1 MSTAAQR
8 LRDLVAV
15 NRAIVSTLD
24 YDEVLH
30 LVVDKTQELTRADAC
45 ALLLRNGTDGVRVAA
60 SRGIDREAAERFR
73 SPLDEHIHVALREML
88 GYREEDTFTG
98 VPVIHRGRIQGLL
111 VVYRRGPNQPE
122 PEEEFLVSALAD
134 QAAIALEH
142 ARLYGEVTRVSAHQA
157 RLLETIQS
165 NTSTYLAY
173 LDRDLRFV
181 EANAAYCAVSGCRR
195 EDLVGRAYADV
206 FPDAKVTSVLQ
217 EVRETG
223 EATELAELRVAA
235 TSKSFTEDLWWDWSA
250 RPVRNPEGE
259 VEGVVLSAV
268 DVTEKVRARAELEA
282 TARRKDEFLAMLA
295 HELRNP
301 LAAIS
306 SAVEILRSSFEG
318 VGDESEVRERVR
330 QTAGRQIDHMRRLL
344 DDLLDVSRITRGA
357 VNLRWEKLRL
367 ETIVEQAVE
376 ATTPL
381 VRSRGHAMNVR
392 NPSEPV
398 HVRGDPD
405 RLVQVVSNLL
415 SNAAKYTPPGGH
427 IEVTTRRGG
436 VNAEVHVR
444 DDGIGIPPDVL
455 PHVFDTF
462 VQADRGLDRTEG
474 GLGIGLTVVER
485 LIEMHGG
492 DVEARSD
499 GQGQG
504 SEFIVRL
511 PALKSATDEQPPH
524 PDHRDASTEG
534 RRILVVEDNR
544 DAADLLALLLRRR
557 GHDVTVAGDGPTAL
571 ELSLRLKPDVVLLDI
586 GLPGMD
592 GYELARHLRRQ
603 SVHPRPR
610 LVALSGYGGD
620 VERERAERAGLDGF
634 LTKPVNGE
642 QLNKLLSI

>member
-1 MSTAAQR
+1 
-8 LRDLVAV
+8 D
-15 NRAIVSTLD
+15 
-24 YDEVLH
+24 
-30 LVVDKTQELTRADAC
+30 
-45 ALLLRNGTDGVRVAA
+45 
-60 SRGIDREAAERFR
+60 AAERFR

-88 GYREEDTFTG
+88 GYREEDTFIG
-98 VPVIHRGRIQGLL
+98 VPIIHRGRIQGLL
-111 VVYRRGPNQPE
+111 VVYRRGPDQPD

-181 EANAAYCAVSGCRR
+181 EANAAYCAVSGRRR

-206 FPDAKVTSVLQ
+206 FPDAKVTSALQ

-223 EATELAELRVAA
+223 EAAELPELRIA
-235 TSKSFTEDLWWDWSA
+235 TTRKGSTEDLWWNWSA
-250 RPVRNPEGE
+250 RPIRSPEGD

-268 DVTEKVRARAELEA
+268 DVTEEVRARAELEA

-306 SAVEILRSSFEG
+306 SAVEILRSSFEE
-318 VGDESEVRERVR
+318 GDEDPAVRERVR

-357 VNLRWEKLRL
+357 VNLKWETLRL
-367 ETIVEQAVE
+367 ESIVGQAIE

-381 VRSRGHAMNVR
+381 VRSRNHQVSVR
-392 NPSEPV
+392 PSGDPV
-398 HVRGDPD
+398 YVHGDPD

-415 SNAAKYTPPGGH
+415 SNAAKYTSPGGH
-427 IEVTTRRGG
+427 IEVTTRRRGES
-436 VNAEVHVR
+436 AEVHVR
-444 DDGIGIPPDVL
+444 DNGIGIAPDVL

-485 LIEMHGG
+485 LVQMHGG
-492 DVEARSD
+492 DVEARSEGHD
-499 GQGQG
+499 QG

-511 PALKSATDEQPPH
+511 PALKSASDEESPH
-524 PDHRDASTEG
+524 SACREATTEG
-534 RRILVVEDNR
+534 RRILVVEDNQ
-544 DAADLLALLLRRR
+544 DAADLLALLLKRR

-571 ELSLRLKPDVVLLDI
+571 EISARLKPDVVLLDI

-603 SVHPRPR
+603 SMQPRPR

-620 VERERAERAGLDGF
+620 AERERAERAGLDGF

-642 QLNKLLSI
+642 QLNEMLNV

>member
-1 MSTAAQR
+1 MSSAPQR

-30 LVVDKTQELTRADAC
+30 LVVDKTRELTRADAC
-45 ALLLRNGTDGVRVAA
+45 ALLLRNGTNGVRVAA
-60 SRGIDREAAERFR
+60 SRGIDRDAAERFR

-88 GYREEDTFTG
+88 GYREEDTFIG
-98 VPVIHRGRIQGLL
+98 VPIIHRGRIQGLL
-111 VVYRRGPNQPE
+111 VVYRRGPDQPD

-181 EANAAYCAVSGCRR
+181 EANAAYCAVSGRRR

-206 FPDAKVTSVLQ
+206 FPDAKVTSALQ

-223 EATELAELRVAA
+223 EAAELPELRIA
-235 TSKSFTEDLWWDWSA
+235 TTRKGSTEDLWWNWSA
-250 RPVRNPEGE
+250 RPIRSPEGD

-268 DVTEKVRARAELEA
+268 DVTEEVRARAELEA

-306 SAVEILRSSFEG
+306 SAVEILRSSFEE
-318 VGDESEVRERVR
+318 GDEDPAVRERVR

-357 VNLRWEKLRL
+357 VNLKWETLRL
-367 ETIVEQAVE
+367 ESIVGQAIE

-381 VRSRGHAMNVR
+381 VRSRNHQVSVR
-392 NPSEPV
+392 PSGDPV
-398 HVRGDPD
+398 YVHGDPD

-415 SNAAKYTPPGGH
+415 SNAAKYTSPGGH
-427 IEVTTRRGG
+427 IEVTTRRRGES
-436 VNAEVHVR
+436 AEVHVR
-444 DDGIGIPPDVL
+444 DNGIGIAPDVL

-485 LIEMHGG
+485 LVQMHGG
-492 DVEARSD
+492 DVEARSEGHD
-499 GQGQG
+499 QG

-511 PALKSATDEQPPH
+511 PALKSASDEESPH
-524 PDHRDASTEG
+524 SACREATTEG
-534 RRILVVEDNR
+534 RRILVVEDNQ
-544 DAADLLALLLRRR
+544 DAADLLALLLKRR

-571 ELSLRLKPDVVLLDI
+571 KISARLKPDVVLLDI

-603 SVHPRPR
+603 SMQPRPR

-620 VERERAERAGLDGF
+620 AERERAERAGLDGF
-634 LTKPVNGE
+634 LTKP
-642 QLNKLLSI
+642 

>member
-1 MSTAAQR
+1 MSSAPQR

-30 LVVDKTQELTRADAC
+30 LVVDKTRELTRADAC
-45 ALLLRNGTDGVRVAA
+45 ALLLRNGTNGVRVAA
-60 SRGIDREAAERFR
+60 SRGIDRDAAERFR

-88 GYREEDTFTG
+88 GYREEDTFIG
-98 VPVIHRGRIQGLL
+98 VPIIHRGRIQGLL
-111 VVYRRGPNQPE
+111 VVYRRGPDQPD

-181 EANAAYCAVSGCRR
+181 EANAAYCAVSGRRR

-206 FPDAKVTSVLQ
+206 FPDAKVTSALQ

-223 EATELAELRVAA
+223 EAAELPELRVA
-235 TSKSFTEDLWWDWSA
+235 TTRKGSTEDLWWNWSA
-250 RPVRNPEGE
+250 RPIRSPEGD

-268 DVTEKVRARAELEA
+268 DVTEEVRARAELEA

-306 SAVEILRSSFEG
+306 SAVEILRSSFEE
-318 VGDESEVRERVR
+318 GDEDPAVRERVR

-357 VNLRWEKLRL
+357 VNLKWETLRL
-367 ETIVEQAVE
+367 ESIVGQAIE

-381 VRSRGHAMNVR
+381 VRSRNHQVSVR
-392 NPSEPV
+392 PSGDPV
-398 HVRGDPD
+398 YVHGDPD

-415 SNAAKYTPPGGH
+415 SNAAKYTSPGGH
-427 IEVTTRRGG
+427 IEVTTRRRGES
-436 VNAEVHVR
+436 AEVHVR
-444 DDGIGIPPDVL
+444 DNGIGIAPDVL

-485 LIEMHGG
+485 LVQMHGG
-492 DVEARSD
+492 DVEARSEGHD
-499 GQGQG
+499 QG

-511 PALKSATDEQPPH
+511 PALKSASDEESPH
-524 PDHRDASTEG
+524 SACREATTEG
-534 RRILVVEDNR
+534 RRILVVEDNQ
-544 DAADLLALLLRRR
+544 DAADLLALLLKRR

-571 ELSLRLKPDVVLLDI
+571 EISARLKPDVVLLDI

-603 SVHPRPR
+603 SMQPRPR

-620 VERERAERAGLDGF
+620 AERERAERAGLDGF

-642 QLNKLLSI
+642 QLNEMLNV

>member
-1 MSTAAQR
+1 MSSAPQR

-30 LVVDKTQELTRADAC
+30 LVVDKTRELTRADAC
-45 ALLLRNGTDGVRVAA
+45 ALLLRNGTNGVRVAA
-60 SRGIDREAAERFR
+60 SRGIDRDAAERFR

-88 GYREEDTFTG
+88 GYREEDTFIG
-98 VPVIHRGRIQGLL
+98 VPIIHRGRIQGLL
-111 VVYRRGPNQPE
+111 VVYRRGPDQPD

-181 EANAAYCAVSGCRR
+181 EANAAYCAVSGRRR

-206 FPDAKVTSVLQ
+206 FPDAKVTSALQ

-223 EATELAELRVAA
+223 EAAELPELRVA
-235 TSKSFTEDLWWDWSA
+235 TTRKGSTEDLWWNWSA
-250 RPVRNPEGE
+250 RPIRSPEGD

-268 DVTEKVRARAELEA
+268 DVTEEVRARAELEA

-306 SAVEILRSSFEG
+306 SAVEILRSSFEE
-318 VGDESEVRERVR
+318 GDEDPAVRERVR

-357 VNLRWEKLRL
+357 VNLKWETLRL
-367 ETIVEQAVE
+367 ESIVGQAIE

-381 VRSRGHAMNVR
+381 VRSRNHQVSVR
-392 NPSEPV
+392 PSGDPV
-398 HVRGDPD
+398 YVHGDPD

-415 SNAAKYTPPGGH
+415 SNAAKYTSPGGH
-427 IEVTTRRGG
+427 IEVTTRRRGES
-436 VNAEVHVR
+436 AEVHVR
-444 DDGIGIPPDVL
+444 DNGIGIAPDVL

-485 LIEMHGG
+485 LVQMHGG
-492 DVEARSD
+492 DVEARSEGHD
-499 GQGQG
+499 QG

-511 PALKSATDEQPPH
+511 PALKSASDEESPH
-524 PDHRDASTEG
+524 SACREATTEG
-534 RRILVVEDNR
+534 RRILVVEDNQ
-544 DAADLLALLLRRR
+544 DAADLLALLLKRR

-571 ELSLRLKPDVVLLDI
+571 KISARLKPDVVLLDI

-603 SVHPRPR
+603 SMQPRPR

-620 VERERAERAGLDGF
+620 AERERAERAGLDGF

-642 QLNKLLSI
+642 QLNEMLNV